1 MKRISFLIAV
11 VSLIMLFSFGLAHG
25 GIVLDG
31 GVPST
36 GHYGGD
42 SVLMGELVTFTFRLN
57 QDAETSVAAFTNGFE
72 VYTTQ
77 SAADPTTAGYF
88 DPIGYDTIAIP
99 GGWLYYPGHPGA
111 FDDVFWTANSVDG
124 KAKDTIG
131 FGGIWTSGKAPG
143 LPVGFSDEV
152 WYVRTTAHN
161 DGDTL
166 CIDSSWFRPSNDWI
180 WSLMP
185 PFQPPNHFP
194 SWGGPYC
201 FHVHDTTSNLVISPT
216 VLNFSAIAG
225 GSNPPPQ
232 SFLVA
237 SSGGPL
243 SFNIV
248 ENINWAIP
256 SPIQGTTPQNINVL
270 INIITLPVGTYI
282 DSLQVVSPGVP
293 NSPQYVKLVLVI
305 QPPPPTICVDP
316 QAFFFNAIAG
326 DTNPSP
332 KTLTITNCG
341 SGTLNWTV
349 SNSEAWLGLNPT
361 SGVDSGDVTVSVDI
375 TGLPYGVYKDTIVVS
390 DTNATN
396 DPVLV
401 PVTLTVA
408 SELPIIAVDSAFN
421 FIVVPTGVSSVPPR
435 NILIKNVAGGILNFW
450 LVESSPRIFTL
461 NPSSGTAPQVVVVG
475 FKVIGGQAGVD
486 YYDTLWVYS
495 NEAINSPF
503 PVVFVF
509 HYVDNPAQLFV
520 NADTVQLNVFECDM
534 GAGVP
539 MPHASVFA
547 SNIGGDNPLPIRLI
561 YETNLFTVNVDTGT
575 APFGFTITAED
586 LQLPLGSYFDTILI
600 SAQKAINSPETLI
613 VRFNM
618 TAGLTQPQIFLYSS
632 SYTIPAQ
639 ENAGPTIPSALVIY
653 NKFGGCMPWEI
664 QEDVPWLFPN
674 PDSGDVP
681 GSVDMYADAAGYVFG
696 EYPDSLFILAP
707 SATNSPKKV
716 NLLFRVWRFHGDVD
730 YNKRVNVVDVTYLV
744 DFMFHSGPMPQPEL
758 IVGDL
763 NCDLR
768 VNVADLTYFVDYLF
782 RNGPIPCGN
791 PYKK

>member
-11 VSLIMLFSFGLAHG
+11 ASLMLFPIGFAHG

-42 SVLMGELVTFTFRLN
+42 SVLMGGLVTFTLRLN
-57 QDAETSVAAFTNGFE
+57 QDAPCTLVAFTHGFE

-77 SAADPTTAGYF
+77 SAVDSTTAGYF
-88 DPIGYDTIAIP
+88 DAITYDTITIP
-99 GGWLYYPGHPGA
+99 GGWMYHPVYNPAGH
-111 FDDVFWTANSVDG
+111 FDGFYFNPYSIDG
-124 KAKDTIG
+124 KGMDTIG
-131 FGGIWTSGKAPG
+131 FGATWNSTAPG
-143 LPVGFSDEV
+143 VPIGWSDDM
-152 WYVRTTAHN
+152 WYVKTKAHT

-166 CIDSSWFRPSNDWI
+166 CIDSAFYPPGGEWL

-185 PFQPPNHFP
+185 PCVPDVVYP

-201 FHVHDTTSNLVISPT
+201 FHVHDTTSSLVISPT

-225 GSNPPPQ
+225 GSNPPPK
-232 SFLVA
+232 SFSVA
-237 SSGGPL
+237 SDGGPL

-248 ENINWAIP
+248 ENISWAIP
-256 SPIQGTTPQNINVL
+256 SPIQGTTPQNVNVL
-270 INIITLPVGTYI
+270 VNITTLPVGTYI
-282 DSLQVVSPGVP
+282 DSLKVVSAGAD
-293 NSPQYVKLVLVI
+293 NSPKYVKLILVV
-305 QPPPPTICVDP
+305 QPPPPTIGVNP
-316 QAFFFNAIAG
+316 NQFFFNAIAG
-326 DTNPSP
+326 GTNPSP
-332 KTLTITNCG
+332 KTLTITNVG
-341 SGTLNWTV
+341 SGTLNWNV
-349 SNSEAWLGLNPT
+349 SNSQTWLGLNPT
-361 SGVDSGDVTVSVDI
+361 FGVDSGDVTVSVDI
-375 TGLPYGVYKDTIVVS
+375 TGVPYGVYKDTIVVS

-408 SELPIIAVDSAFN
+408 SELPVIAVDSAFN
-421 FIVVPTGVSSVPPR
+421 YIIVPKGVSSVPPR

-450 LVESSPRIFTL
+450 LEENATRIFTL
-461 NPSSGTAPQVVVVG
+461 SPDSGTAPQVVEVG
-475 FKVIGGQAGVD
+475 FKVTSGQPGMD

-503 PVVFVF
+503 PVEFVF
-509 HYVDNPAQLFV
+509 HYVENPANLFV
-520 NADTVQLNVFECDM
+520 NTPGVQLNVFECDM

-539 MPHASVFA
+539 MPRATVLV

-561 YETNLFTVNVDTGT
+561 YETDLFTVDIDTGT
-575 APFGFTITAED
+575 APFVFTIAAED
-586 LQLPLGSYFDTILI
+586 LQFPLGSYFDTILI

-618 TAGLTQPQIFLYSS
+618 IAGLMEPEIFLYGT
-632 SYTIPAQ
+632 SYTICAQ
-639 ENAGPTIPSALVIY
+639 ENAGPTLLSSFAVY
-653 NKFGGCMPWEI
+653 NRFGGCMPWEI
-664 QEDVPWLFPN
+664 QEDVPWLFPMI
-674 PDSGDVP
+674 DSGDVP
-681 GSVDMYADAAGYVFG
+681 ASVDMYADAAGYLFG
-696 EYPDSLFILAP
+696 EYVDSFFVLAP

-730 YNKRVNVVDVTYLV
+730 YDKRVNVVDMTYLV
-744 DFMFHSGPMPQPEL
+744 DFLFRTGPMPQPEM

-763 NCDLR
+763 DCNLA
-768 VNVADLTYFVDYLF
+768 VNVADLTYFVDYMF

-791 PYKK
+791 PYK